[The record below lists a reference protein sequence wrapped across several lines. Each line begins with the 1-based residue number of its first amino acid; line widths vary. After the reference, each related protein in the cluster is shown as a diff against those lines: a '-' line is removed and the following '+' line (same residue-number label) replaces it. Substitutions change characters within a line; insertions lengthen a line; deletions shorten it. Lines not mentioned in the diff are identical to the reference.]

1 MYEIKPFYVYYNRSL
16 IIDVLYRVSYHASI
30 VLLAIMAKPKKK
42 VLRKKASLGHFNH
55 DAFLSKLSK
64 KIKQQRK
71 QKGFN
76 SYELFSYDI
85 EISRAGMA
93 NYESGNFYDIRL
105 RTLLKIIDGLEMSP
119 KEFFSEG
126 FD

>member
-1 MYEIKPFYVYYNRSL
+1 
-16 IIDVLYRVSYHASI
+16 
-30 VLLAIMAKPKKK
+30 MAKTKK
-42 VLRKKASLGHFNH
+42 RKERLKASLGHFDH
-55 DAFLSKLSK
+55 DSFLQKLSK
-64 KIKQQRK
+64 RIKTVRK

-85 EISRAGMA
+85 EISRTGMA
-93 NYESGNFYDIRL
+93 KYESGNYDDIRM
-105 RTLLKIIDGLEMSP
+105 RTLLKIIDGLGMTP